1 MDNLVIFLAT
11 YVYLFEIA
19 IMLFYFFGQ
28 SRSTQKSI
36 ILLSVI
42 FFPLAYIIAQII
54 AVFYFDPRPFVV
66 GNFTPLISHAPDN
79 GFPSDHMLLTSA
91 IASILCVYNKKI
103 GIVAWIIALV
113 VGLSRVYTGIHHLTD
128 IIGSIVVAIMS
139 LWVVRRYI
147 LPKVFKTKLYRR
159 YFEIEMI

>member
-28 SRSTQKSI
+28 SRSIQKSI

-42 FFPLAYIIAQII
+42 FFPLAYFIAQII

-79 GFPSDHMLLTSA
+79 GFPSDHMLLTST
-91 IASILCVYNKKI
+91 IASILYVYNKKI

-128 IIGSIVVAIMS
+128 IIGSIVVAIVS

-147 LPKVFKTKLYRR
+147 LPKVFKMKLYRR